1 MKQFEDIRE
10 ALIEGRDEDVPS
22 LVSQALDAGHPP
34 ATILSQGLIA
44 AMEVVGERFRCH
56 DYFLPDVLMSARAMH
71 AGLDCLQPHLAEAE
85 IRTRGTVIIGT
96 VQGDLHDIGKNLV
109 GIMLQ
114 GAGFEVIDLGHDVSP
129 EAFVEAVRRHS
140 AGIVGMSALL
150 TTTMPAM
157 ARVIAS
163 LKAAGLDQVKT
174 VIGGAPVSEAFAR
187 EIGADGYG
195 YDAARAVDLVKGFV
209 VP

>member
-1 MKQFEDIRE
+1 
-10 ALIEGRDEDVPS
+10 
-22 LVSQALDAGHPP
+22 
-34 ATILSQGLIA
+34 
-44 AMEVVGERFRCH
+44 
-56 DYFLPDVLMSARAMH
+56 
-71 AGLDCLQPHLAEAE
+71 
-85 IRTRGTVIIGT
+85 
-96 VQGDLHDIGKNLV
+96 
-109 GIMLQ
+109 MLQ

-129 EAFVEAVRRHS
+129 EAFVEAARKHS

-174 VIGGAPVSEAFAR
+174 VIGGAPVSEAFAH